1 MLSRRKSLWLDLG
14 PGLFSWGQEN
24 ENTINTHVT
33 QSKCWGIWRAAGHRG
48 GRYQPQGKA
57 GVWLLLVILTLM
69 LYVWV
74 KEKKKRI
81 YFDNIVQKAST
92 PISKTN
98 GKTSQSKFSNW
109 SASPLELC
117 CRVNSC
123 ILSFSLHLCPVS
135 ALLASECWGYCWEI
149 TANRFENKN
158 DKENDQKR
166 FGDRPHHGLS
176 QESM

>member
-33 QSKCWGIWRAAGHRG
+33 QPKCWGIWGTAGHRG
-48 GRYQPQGKA
+48 GRLSAPMKSWGLA
-57 GVWLLLVILTLM
+57 FTCDTHFDA
-69 LYVWV
+69 LYLS
-74 KEKKKRI
+74 KGGKKKI

-109 SASPLELC
+109 SASPWNSAAELTL
-117 CRVNSC
+117 VTLFPST
-123 ILSFSLHLCPVS
+123 S
-135 ALLASECWGYCWEI
+135 ALS
-149 TANRFENKN
+149 
-158 DKENDQKR
+158 Q
-166 FGDRPHHGLS
+166 LS
-176 QESM
+176 WLQDARDILLGGNC

>member
-1 MLSRRKSLWLDLG
+1 MRPRKWEYNQYPCDTVQMLGNMKGSRSQRRKISA
-14 PGLFSWGQEN
+14 PGKSWGLAF
-24 ENTINTHVT
+24 TCDTYFDALCL
-33 QSKCWGIWRAAGHRG
+33 SK
-48 GRYQPQGKA
+48 GK
-57 GVWLLLVILTLM
+57 
-69 LYVWV
+69 
-74 KEKKKRI
+74 KKKRI

-123 ILSFSLHLCPVS
+123 ILSFSLHSCPVS